1 MGVGLSEL
9 WELVMLSNHLILYCP
24 LLLLPSF
31 FPIRDFSNESALHIR
46 WSKYY
51 SISFSISLSNEYSGL
66 IFFTIDWFDLL
77 DAQGTL
83 ESLLQ
88 HHNLKASILQYST
101 FFMVQ
106 LSLPYMILGKPE
118 LWLYRPLLAKSCLCF
133 LMLSRFVIAFF
144 PRRKCLLISWL

>member
-1 MGVGLSEL
+1 MSI
-9 WELVMLSNHLILYCP
+9 ELVMLSNHLILYCP

-118 LWLYRPLLAKSCLCF
+118 L
-133 LMLSRFVIAFF
+133 
-144 PRRKCLLISWL
+144 

>member
-1 MGVGLSEL
+1 MSI
-9 WELVMLSNHLILYCP
+9 ELVMLSNHLILYCP